1 MVQLKVRMLLCGTG
15 NKRQKSKYMT
25 SLAPGSSDKVLSYNL
40 AQGFYGFASTH
51 WDKKKE
57 RKKKWITLKSLQ
69 SFGMLKPGDGELK
82 LCLLLL

>member
-51 WDKKKE
+51 WDKKK
-57 RKKKWITLKSLQ
+57 KKKNELPLNHCSLLVCWSQ
-69 SFGMLKPGDGELK
+69 VMEN
-82 LCLLLL
+82 